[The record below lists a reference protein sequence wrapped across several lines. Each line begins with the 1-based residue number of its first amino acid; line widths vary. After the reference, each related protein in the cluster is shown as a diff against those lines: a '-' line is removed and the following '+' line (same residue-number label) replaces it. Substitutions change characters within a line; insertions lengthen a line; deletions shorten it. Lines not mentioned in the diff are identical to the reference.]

1 MGGLDRVGDRR
12 GDNLGQWTDVGDV
25 VGDVIADACVR
36 DESGKLMF
44 LSLYGRDTAI
54 QQLLA
59 AFTLKETNGGI
70 SEFRLSTVTDDG
82 VQTIERV
89 EVGDPDRLT
98 KFNGRL
104 PKENLFGNLV
114 HTWIYDEVL
123 LKPDRSNKTAW
134 LMLDEPFTTSSRPR
148 LIQGIWSL
156 YKTLSP
162 VPLLDGWSEVVLR
175 ATQGECVS
183 FHGKQRLS
191 SAWQCQC
198 GSGVIAGVFCR
209 RHFQNDSGP
218 HDGPG
223 KGGSG
228 LSGTSAYRQH
238 FGGVTAS
245 SI

>member
-1 MGGLDRVGDRR
+1 MLYKLMELSD
-12 GDNLGQWTDVGDV
+12 LY
-25 VGDVIADACVR
+25 ADACVR

-59 AFTLKETNGGI
+59 AFTLKEANGGI
-70 SEFRLSTVTDDG
+70 GEFRLSTVTDDG

-183 FHGKQRLS
+183 FME
-191 SAWQCQC
+191 
-198 GSGVIAGVFCR
+198 
-209 RHFQNDSGP
+209 N
-218 HDGPG
+218 
-223 KGGSG
+223 
-228 LSGTSAYRQH
+228 SAYPPLGNVSAVR
-238 FGGVTAS
+238 VSLPAS
-245 SI
+245 FADDISRMIQARMMGLEKEEVVFLERARIASILAA